1 MPLHFDRGGLAGG
14 ATGGFAG
21 GFAGGFD
28 GGFPSGLEG
37 AALGLLGRPILTRAL
52 RSHSNQHLNPGIKCN
67 ELTQVPA
74 RQEGRVA
81 ERV

>member
-37 AALGLLGRPILTRAL
+37 TALGLLGRPILTRAL
-52 RSHSNQHLNPGIKCN
+52 RSHNN
-67 ELTQVPA
+67 
-74 RQEGRVA
+74 
-81 ERV
+81 

>member
-52 RSHSNQHLNPGIKCN
+52 GSHNNWHLSPGIKFN
-67 ELTQVPA
+67 EPTQVPA
-74 RQEGRVA
+74 MQEERLA

>member
-14 ATGGFAG
+14 TTG

-37 AALGLLGRPILTRAL
+37 GALGLLGRPILTRAL
-52 RSHSNQHLNPGIKCN
+52 RSNSNQHLNPGIKCN